1 MASDS
6 ELPPS
11 KRSIC
16 SSTATEPVPGTSKPP
31 PVRFSVWREANGSDA
46 SSSRPQ
52 RTRTSLRRRRT
63 NPDSRSMALCMG
75 ESILDA
81 AGGVE

>member
-6 ELPPS
+6 ELPSS

-31 PVRFSVWREANGSDA
+31 PVRFSVWRDANGSDA
-46 SSSRPQ
+46 SSTTTQ
-52 RTRTSLRRRRT
+52 TARTSLRRRRT
-63 NPDSRSMALCMG
+63 NPDSRSMALCMD

-81 AGGVE
+81 AGAVE